1 MIPIGIRK
9 GMKQTV
15 SISWHTFDVHTFFAQ
30 VTLNVQQKMMLACA
44 VTLVILGVAPPAP
57 PGASMVEVDLV
68 RAEFQAQGEASEYP
82 PSRRQSIATR
92 FSSYTGIA
100 SADIAVFVTD
110 DPNNANTVDVRVD
123 HTIPTGTSAAS
134 IASTLNNGILR
145 GVDVLQ
151 AALTQTGGTIV
162 TAVFAATVTTRY
174 VAVYPPPAP
183 GPAFTETMIIVITVG
198 GVVAL
203 IALIFIARQCDA
215 QRLNEFTTLVL
226 GVLSRFRGGG
236 GGGEATR
243 DDRNTVKPRARA
255 PIDLPPPSPPRLP
268 PSSNVIVPKRSV
280 KVGASQQPPASAS
293 VEDLLKRIQTQTGK
307 LSERVTPATITNDE
321 P

>member
-1 MIPIGIRK
+1 MI
-9 GMKQTV
+9 V
-15 SISWHTFDVHTFFAQ
+15 
-30 VTLNVQQKMMLACA
+30 ACA
-44 VTLVILGVAPPAP
+44 VTLMILGVAPPAP
-57 PGASMVEVDLV
+57 PGASMVEIDLV

-100 SADIAVFVTD
+100 AADIAVFVTD

-123 HTIPTGTSAAS
+123 HTIPTGTSAAT

-162 TAVFAATVTTRY
+162 TAVFAATVATRY

-198 GVVAL
+198 GVLAL
-203 IALIFIARQCDA
+203 VALIFIARQCDA

-236 GGGEATR
+236 GGGNEKSEDKGKKT
-243 DDRNTVKPRARA
+243 ARA
-255 PIDLPPPSPPRLP
+255 PIDTPPPSPPRPP
-268 PSSNVIVPKRSV
+268 PSPDVIVPKRSV
-280 KVGASQQPPASAS
+280 KVGASSQQQPSTTSTS
-293 VEDLLKRIQTQTGK
+293 VEELLKRIQLQTK
-307 LSERVTPATITNDE
+307 ELSERVTSGTNPKNDVS
-321 P
+321 